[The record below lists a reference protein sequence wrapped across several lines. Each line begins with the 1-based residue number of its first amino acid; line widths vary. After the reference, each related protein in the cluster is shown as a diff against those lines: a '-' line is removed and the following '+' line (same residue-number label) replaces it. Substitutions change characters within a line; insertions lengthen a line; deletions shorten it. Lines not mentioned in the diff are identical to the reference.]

1 MASRTPPSEALAAW
15 LPRQRWFASKTLRIE
30 AIAVEASIPVG
41 EAALTILAVRLGD
54 GSAERYAVALRPGPE
69 PADALADAAFAERLL
84 DLMAAGGSV
93 AGEGGAI
100 HAHRRPAF
108 PERRPAG
115 TVRPLGGEQ
124 SNTSIAVGDALIIKL
139 FRRVADGVNPEQEIT
154 RFLTERTSFANT
166 PRLAGDLEY
175 RSRGGAIATL
185 AVAQELVPGARDG
198 WQWALAQ
205 LQGLREAAR
214 RGPAAAV
221 REVSTPMLAALRR
234 LGQRTGE
241 LHRALASDAG
251 DPDFAPE
258 PITAADL
265 RLWAARVASQAERA
279 RTCLGGRLPATVPH
293 VGAALA
299 GLAGL
304 AKIRHHG
311 DFHLGQTLYVEDRA
325 DFSIIDFEGEPLRP
339 LPERR
344 QKHAAVRDVA
354 GMRRSLAY
362 AAASAAR
369 DGDEAWLGG
378 WETEARRAFTGGYRD
393 ATRGA
398 PFVPAGDEDFERAVA
413 VFELEKAAYE
423 IVYEANN
430 RPDWIAIPTRGLVSA
445 AATLARRESSGAA

>member
-15 LPRQRWFASKTLRIE
+15 LPRQRWFASKTRRIDAV
-30 AIAVEASIPVG
+30 AIEASIPVG
-41 EAALTILAVRLGD
+41 EAALAILAVRLGD
-54 GSAERYAVALRPGPE
+54 GSTERYAVALRPGPE
-69 PADALADAAFAERLL
+69 PVDAVADAAFAERLL

-93 AGEGGAI
+93 SGAGGAI

-108 PERRPAG
+108 PERRPVG
-115 TVRPLGGEQ
+115 NVRPLGGEQ
-124 SNTSIAVGDALIIKL
+124 SNTSIAVGDALILKL

-154 RFLTERTSFANT
+154 RFLTERTPFVGT

-175 RSRGGAIATL
+175 RSSGGTEATL

-205 LQGLREAAR
+205 LQTLREAAR
-214 RGPAAAV
+214 RGRAAAV
-221 REVSTPMLAALRR
+221 REVTAPMLAALHR
-234 LGQRTGE
+234 LGRRTGE
-241 LHRALASDAG
+241 LHRALASDPA

-258 PITAADL
+258 PITEVDL
-265 RLWAARVASQAERA
+265 RQWAGAVRAQGERA
-279 RTCLGGRLPATVPH
+279 RIALGGHLPAAIPD

-299 GLAGL
+299 GLRGL

-325 DFSIIDFEGEPLRP
+325 DFLIIDFEGEPLRP
-339 LPERR
+339 LAERR
-344 QKHAAVRDVA
+344 RKHAAVRDVA

-362 AAASAAR
+362 AAASAPR
-369 DGDEAWLGG
+369 DGDDAWLGG
-378 WETEARRAFTGGYRD
+378 WETEARQAFTEGYRA

-413 VFELEKAAYE
+413 AFELEKAAYE

-445 AATLARRESSGAA
+445 AAALARPESPGAA